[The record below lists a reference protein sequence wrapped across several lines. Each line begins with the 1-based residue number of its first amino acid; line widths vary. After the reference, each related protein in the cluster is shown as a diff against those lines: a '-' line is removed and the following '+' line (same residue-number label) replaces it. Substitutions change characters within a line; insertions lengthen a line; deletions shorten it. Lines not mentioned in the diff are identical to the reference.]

1 MLVDWQQYLGPF
13 TVLSLIA
20 VGVWEMRQPLSVFQL
35 PVARRWALHFGLWV
49 GLSLFLNFV
58 LRIGA
63 IGLASSLGGQIGFLP
78 FFLAHDFT
86 LWCSHWGMHRFG
98 VLWIWHAIHHSDPD
112 MDASTGLRFHP
123 VEGLWD
129 QSVMLGLVWLLHPS
143 VGAVVG
149 LQFLGIASNYFV
161 HANVALPVRVE
172 SMLQWVLMTPGL
184 HRPHHSIEM
193 AGQKGNYG
201 IVLSVWDRLFGTLHR
216 RTFDSAL
223 GVEGVPVEE
232 TIQPLY
238 VLGKLPWREWKRL

>member
-1 MLVDWQQYLGPF
+1 MPVDWQQYLGPF
-13 TVLSLIA
+13 TVVALIA

-35 PVARRWALHFGLWV
+35 SLARRWALHFGLWAGM
-49 GLSLFLNFV
+49 GLFVNFA
-58 LRIGA
+58 LRLSA
-63 IGLASSLGGQIGFLP
+63 IGLAASLSGQMGFAA
-78 FFLAHDFT
+78 FFLVHDFV

-98 VLWIWHAIHHSDPD
+98 VLWVWHSIHHSDPD

-123 VEGLWD
+123 IEGLWD
-129 QSVMLGLVWLLHPS
+129 QGVMLGMVWLLQPS
-143 VGAVVG
+143 VDAVIG
-149 LQFLGIASNYFV
+149 LQFLGIASNYFI

-172 SMLQWVLMTPGL
+172 ALLQWVLMTPGL
-184 HRPHHSIEM
+184 HRPHHSVEV

-201 IVLSVWDRLFGTLHR
+201 IVLSIWDRVFGTLHR
-216 RTFDSAL
+216 RSFDPAL

>member
-13 TVLSLIA
+13 TVLTLIA
-20 VGVWEMRQPLSVFQL
+20 VGVWEMRQPLSAFQV

-49 GLSLFLNFV
+49 GVSLFLNFV
-58 LRIGA
+58 LRISA
-63 IGLASSLGGQIGFLP
+63 IGLAASLGGQTGFLP
-78 FFLAHDFT
+78 FFLVQDFA

-98 VLWIWHAIHHSDPD
+98 VLWVWHSIHHSDPD

-123 VEGLWD
+123 IEGLWD
-129 QSVMLGLVWLLHPS
+129 QSVMLGLVWLLQPS
-143 VGAVVG
+143 VDAVVG

-161 HANVALPVRVE
+161 HANVALPMRME

-201 IVLSVWDRLFGTLHR
+201 IVLSVWDRMFGTLHR
-216 RTFDSAL
+216 RSFGSAL
-223 GVEGVPVEE
+223 GIEGVPVEE
-232 TIQPLY
+232 TLKPLY